1 MTATAPNSEKNNRD
15 STQISI
21 NQGGQIRS
29 LGYSWSMESKVVIR
43 KPKKKNKR
51 PKQTSADRSYSKRPL
66 GHTFWLIKKK
76 SRLHFQSKYKVMDF
90 MCVCTLGLHELYH
103 ST

>member
-1 MTATAPNSEKNNRD
+1 MTATTPNSEKNNQD

-43 KPKKKNKR
+43 KPKRKTKDQNKQA
-51 PKQTSADRSYSKRPL
+51 QT
-66 GHTFWLIKKK
+66 
-76 SRLHFQSKYKVMDF
+76 
-90 MCVCTLGLHELYH
+90 GLTQKDL
-103 ST
+103 